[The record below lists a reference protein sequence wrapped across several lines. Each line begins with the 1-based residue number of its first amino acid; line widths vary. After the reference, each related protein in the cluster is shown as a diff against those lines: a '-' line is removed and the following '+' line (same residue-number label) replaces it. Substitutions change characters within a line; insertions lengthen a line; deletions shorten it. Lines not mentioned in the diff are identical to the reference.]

1 MEIKTEETR
10 KYSAL
15 FIIAPEKEDAVDEVK
30 NKINAIISENS
41 GKVIKENATKK
52 KTLAS
57 LVKKRS
63 SGIYYEVTF
72 NALPRDVSKM
82 SRLFRINTDILRA
95 LIDKC

>member
-15 FIIAPEKEDAVDEVK
+15 IIIAPEKEDATEEVK
-30 NKINAIISENS
+30 KKINAIISENS

-57 LVKKRS
+57 LVKKRN
-63 SGIYYEVTF
+63 SGIYYEVMF
-72 NALPRDVSKM
+72 SALPQDVLKM

-95 LIDKC
+95 LIDRE